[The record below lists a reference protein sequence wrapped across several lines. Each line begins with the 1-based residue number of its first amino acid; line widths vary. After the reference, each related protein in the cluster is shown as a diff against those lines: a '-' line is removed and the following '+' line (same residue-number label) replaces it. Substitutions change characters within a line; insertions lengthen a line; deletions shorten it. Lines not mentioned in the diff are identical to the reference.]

1 MLRNE
6 VAMKTKKTKIKK
18 EKVNIKDK
26 AKRKSSLAARCGL
39 LIFVVSVFLMS
50 ILLVISTKVIRAE
63 VGELYY
69 EMAEEVVDG
78 RTKEIENRFGIYVDD
93 MKLFAE
99 ADVCA
104 TGDTDLVIEW
114 FMQHKYLKN
123 LDYDFL
129 MFCTPDGT
137 GYRDNGV
144 TSSKRF
150 YANTDFHRAM
160 INERQ
165 DYYIG
170 SVITATDGKTRYIPI
185 ARPTRNERG
194 LVFGYYVG
202 MLSIDKLKREF
213 ETFKIGETGFFS
225 LIDNANTIVI
235 HPEATLVNS
244 NLSIFPELD
253 NLNSTKSKGHVN
265 FDWEDITYEA
275 FFEEI
280 TEYNYSIVY
289 FVQEDQIYITA
300 DKVRRVILVAAII
313 IGFVMILFSSL
324 IINRVLARI
333 KKVNLLLEDL
343 SSGQADLTVQLPI
356 KYNDEIDSLIVSVNK
371 FLSKFRSI
379 MVTIK
384 SSKND
389 LEKIGN
395 NLTNEIS
402 ISSSTVAQMTG
413 NIKDVATQ
421 IENQS
426 HSVENSASA
435 ITQIAQNIESLD
447 NMIQNQA
454 SSVVE
459 ASAAVEEMIG
469 NIGSVDK
476 SVVKMVEEF
485 TVLEIDAKN
494 GIEQNSSVNNLIQ
507 KIAEQSTAMMD
518 ANTIIQNIAEQTNL
532 LAMNAAIE
540 AAHAGEAG
548 RGFSV
553 VADEIRKL
561 AETSAEQSNKIGEEL
576 TNIQEGISQV
586 VDASTESEKS
596 LQAVANRIN
605 LTGELIT
612 QIRGAMEE
620 QQAGS
625 QQILEA
631 LQAMN
636 DSTSEVRGAAS
647 EMTVGGDRIKADVA
661 DLHDSMGNI
670 DTSIAEI
677 NNGTNF
683 VNATTQKLQDIS
695 QILSSSITKIGND
708 VDLFKV

>member
-1 MLRNE
+1 MKTE
-6 VAMKTKKTKIKK
+6 KTKKIKVKK
-18 EKVNIKDK
+18 EKINKK
-26 AKRKSSLAARCGL
+26 QKKSSLAVRCGL
-39 LIFVVSVFLMS
+39 LIFIVSVFLMT
-50 ILLVISTKVIRAE
+50 ILLMISTKVIKNG
-63 VGELYY
+63 VGELYH

-93 MKLFAE
+93 IQFFSE
-99 ADVCA
+99 ADVCS
-104 TGDTDLVIEW
+104 TGDANQVIEW
-114 FMQHKYLKN
+114 FLQHQYLKN
-123 LDYDFL
+123 FDYNFI

-144 TSSKRF
+144 ISTKRF
-150 YANTDFHRAM
+150 YANTDFHRAI
-160 INERQ
+160 INEKQ
-165 DYYIG
+165 DYFVG
-170 SVITATDGKTRYIPI
+170 AVMSSPDGKEHYIPI
-185 ARPTRNERG
+185 ARPTRNDKG
-194 LVFGYYVG
+194 VVFGYYVG
-202 MLSIDKLKREF
+202 MLSLDKLKREI
-213 ETFKIGETGFFS
+213 ETFKIGSTGFFS
-225 LIDNANTIVI
+225 LVDNANTIAV
-235 HPEATLVNS
+235 HPEATLERS
-244 NLSIFPELD
+244 KLSVFPEL
-253 NLNSTKSKGHVN
+253 NELNSTKDKGHVK
-265 FDWEDITYEA
+265 FDWEYVSYEA
-275 FFEEI
+275 FFEDI
-280 TEYNYSIVY
+280 LGYNYSLIY
-289 FVQEDQIYITA
+289 FVQEDQIYLTTNEV
-300 DKVRRVILVAAII
+300 KKVILGAAII
-313 IGFVMILFSSL
+313 IGLVMIMFSSL

-333 KKVNLLLEDL
+333 KKVNLLLENL
-343 SSGQADLTVQLPI
+343 SSGDADLTVQLPI

-395 NLTNEIS
+395 NLTEEIS
-402 ISSSTVAQMTG
+402 ISSSTVAQMTS
-413 NIKDVATQ
+413 NIKDVTTQ

-426 HSVENSASA
+426 HSVDNSASA

-494 GIEQNSSVNNLIQ
+494 GIEQNSSVNSLIQ

-576 TNIQEGISQV
+576 TNIQDGIAQV

-647 EMTVGGDRIKADVA
+647 EMTIGGDRIKADVV
-661 DLHDSMGNI
+661 DLHESMNNI

-695 QILSSSITKIGND
+695 QVLSSSITKIGND